1 MLNSS
6 FQASQEEIK
15 HAEDLLQ
22 FIKTSPSPFHAVQSV
37 KEHLGPLGFKELKF
51 EDKWAILPKGKYI
64 VSRNGSALIAIVLGE
79 SSPEKAGFHILGTH
93 TDSPTFRLKPSPIIP
108 VEGKYVKLN
117 VETYGGPILNTWL
130 DRPLALA
137 GRVVLKGRSPYHPQ
151 SVLFQSPS
159 PLLTIPNLAIHL
171 NHKVNEGFE
180 LNKQKDLLPLLGM
193 LGEGLEK
200 ENVLVNHFSELLQ
213 VAPEE
218 IIDFDMVL
226 FEYEN
231 GSIIGLNQDFI
242 SSSRL
247 DDLAMVQAGTWALA
261 QTESNQVTSILACF
275 DNEEV
280 GSTSKQGAASPLL
293 ASVLERIML
302 ALGKNREEY
311 YQALAQSFMISA
323 DMAHAL
329 HPNAVEK
336 HDPVNKPVL
345 NGGPVIKLSAN
356 QSYTSD
362 AESTAIFRG
371 ICEEAQVPV
380 QIFVNRSDERGGST
394 IGPIST
400 THLDIRSVDV
410 GNSLLGM
417 HSIRELGGVKDHLAM
432 SKVFKQFFM
441 D

>member
-1 MLNSS
+1 MCSLL
-6 FQASQEEIK
+6 QISQDEIK
-15 HAEDLLQ
+15 HAEALLK
-22 FIKTSPSPFHAVQSV
+22 FIKTSPSPFHVVQSV
-37 KEHLGPLGFKELKF
+37 KEKLIPLGFTELKF
-51 EDKWAILPKGKYI
+51 EDKWTLYPRGKYL
-64 VSRNGSALIAIVLGE
+64 VSRNGSALIAFILSE
-79 SSPEKAGFHILGTH
+79 TTPEKSGFHILGTH
-93 TDSPTFRLKPSPIIP
+93 TDSPTFRLKPSPIIS
-108 VEGKYVKLN
+108 VEGKYLKLN

-137 GRVVLKGRSPYHPQ
+137 GRVVLKGKSPYHPQ

-159 PLLTIPNLAIHL
+159 PLLTIPNLAIHM
-171 NHKVNEGFE
+171 NQKVNEGVA

-193 LGEGLEK
+193 QGVDLEK

-213 VAPEE
+213 VTPES

-226 FEYEN
+226 YEYEN
-231 GSIIGLNQDFI
+231 GSIIGLNQEFI

-247 DDLAMVQAGTWALA
+247 DDLAMVHAGTWALA
-261 QTESNQVTSILACF
+261 QTESNQTTSILACF

-302 ALGKNREEY
+302 ALSKNREEH
-311 YQALAQSFMISA
+311 YQALEHSFMVSA

-329 HPNAVEK
+329 HPNVVEK
-336 HDPVNKPVL
+336 YDPVNRPVL

-356 QSYTSD
+356 LSYTSD
-362 AESTAIFRG
+362 AESTAIFQG
-371 ICEEAQVPV
+371 ICEEAKVPT

-394 IGPIST
+394 IGPISM
-400 THLDIRSVDV
+400 THLDIRSVDI
-410 GNSLLGM
+410 GNPLLGM
-417 HSIRELGGVKDHLAM
+417 HSIRELSGVKDHLYM
-432 SKVFKQFFM
+432 SKVFKQFFN